1 MAKII
6 PFKQESRNLTPFEI
20 EYQIFCERRLHERKR
35 QKMETEANASLFRF
49 TLWVIGAT
57 VAAVVGC
64 FWLMIVSLP

>member
-1 MAKII
+1 
-6 PFKQESRNLTPFEI
+6 
-20 EYQIFCERRLHERKR
+20 
-35 QKMETEANASLFRF
+35 METEANASLFRF